1 MTTQNNEEKK
11 NSWSLK
17 KVGLTFLGVTA
28 LATAGAVVVYVCSPT
43 ARKKINPILSKF
55 GLSKKTAELTGKSVN
70 TVTNVSNPAKF
81 NRTYRDTA
89 GTIVRTV
96 DKVVNN
102 K

>member
-1 MTTQNNEEKK
+1 MTTQNNEENK

-28 LATAGAVVVYVCSPT
+28 LVTAGAAVVYVCSPT

-55 GLSKKTAELTGKSVN
+55 GLKKIAESTGKAVS

>member
-1 MTTQNNEEKK
+1 MTTQNNEENK

-28 LATAGAVVVYVCSPT
+28 LATAGAAVVYVCSPT
-43 ARKKINPILSKF
+43 ARKKFNPILSKF
-55 GLSKKTAELTGKSVN
+55 GLKKIAESTGKAVN
-70 TVTNVSNPAKF
+70 TVTNVSGPGKF

-96 DKVVNN
+96 DKVVSN

>member
-17 KVGLTFLGVTA
+17 KVGLTILGVTVLTA
-28 LATAGAVVVYVCSPT
+28 AGAAVAYVCSPT
-43 ARKKINPILSKF
+43 ARKKINPFLRKF
-55 GLSKKTAELTGKSVN
+55 GLSKKTAELTGKAVS

>member
-17 KVGLTFLGVTA
+17 KVGLTVLGVTV
-28 LATAGAVVVYVCSPT
+28 LTAAGVAVAYVCSPT
-43 ARKKINPILSKF
+43 ARKKINPVLSKF
-55 GLSKKTAELTGKSVN
+55 GLKKAEVTGKAVN
-70 TVTNVSNPAKF
+70 AVTNVSNPAKF

>member
-17 KVGLTFLGVTA
+17 KVGLTVLGVTV
-28 LATAGAVVVYVCSPT
+28 LTAAGVAVAYVCSPT
-43 ARKKINPILSKF
+43 ARKKINPILGKI
-55 GLSKKTAELTGKSVN
+55 GLNKRTAEATGKAVN
-70 TVTNVSNPAKF
+70 AVTNVSNPAKF

>member
-17 KVGLTFLGVTA
+17 KVGLTFLGVTV
-28 LATAGAVVVYVCSPT
+28 LAAGGIAVAYVCSPT
-43 ARKKINPILSKF
+43 ARKKINPVLSKF
-55 GLSKKTAELTGKSVN
+55 GLKKTAEVTGKAVN
-70 TVTNVSNPAKF
+70 AVTNVSNPAKF

>member
-17 KVGLTFLGVTA
+17 KVGLTVLGVTA
-28 LATAGAVVVYVCSPT
+28 LATAGAAVVYVCSPT

-55 GLSKKTAELTGKSVN
+55 GLKKIAVS